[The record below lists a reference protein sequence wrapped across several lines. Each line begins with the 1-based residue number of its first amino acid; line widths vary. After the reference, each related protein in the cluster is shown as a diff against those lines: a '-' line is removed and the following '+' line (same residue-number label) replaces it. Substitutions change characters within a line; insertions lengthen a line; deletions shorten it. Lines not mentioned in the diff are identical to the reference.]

1 MLHPVLALLLHC
13 CLTLAGLGADSDRTL
28 KAFGKKVQAE
38 AVKAGCN
45 ATGACP
51 IPKTSTSSDGAAP
64 PGSEETGEKV
74 DVTLPGNTISAAPA
88 APASAASGDTGRQV
102 QQQQ

>member
-1 MLHPVLALLLHC
+1 M
-13 CLTLAGLGADSDRTL
+13 LAGLGADSDRAL
-28 KAFGKKVQAE
+28 KAFGKRVQAE

-51 IPKTSTSSDGAAP
+51 IPKTPTSPDGASP
-64 PGSEETGEKV
+64 PGPAEETVEKV
-74 DVTLPGNTISAAPA
+74 DITLLGKSISAAPA
-88 APASAASGDTGRQV
+88 AAASAASSDRPRQV

>member
-1 MLHPVLALLLHC
+1 M
-13 CLTLAGLGADSDRTL
+13 LAGLGADPDRAL
-28 KAFGKKVQAE
+28 NAFGKKLHAE

-51 IPKTSTSSDGAAP
+51 IPKTTTSPDGASP
-64 PGSEETGEKV
+64 PGPAQGPVEKV
-74 DVTLPGNTISAAPA
+74 DITLLGNAISTAAS
-88 APASAASGDTGRQV
+88 APASAASGNTPRQE

>member
-1 MLHPVLALLLHC
+1 MLHSVLALQLHW
-13 CLTLAGLGADSDRTL
+13 CLMLAGLGADSDRAL

-45 ATGACP
+45 VTGACP
-51 IPKTSTSSDGAAP
+51 IPKTSTSSDGASA
-64 PGSEETGEKV
+64 PGSEETGKKV
-74 DVTLPGNTISAAPA
+74 DITLLGNTISTAPA